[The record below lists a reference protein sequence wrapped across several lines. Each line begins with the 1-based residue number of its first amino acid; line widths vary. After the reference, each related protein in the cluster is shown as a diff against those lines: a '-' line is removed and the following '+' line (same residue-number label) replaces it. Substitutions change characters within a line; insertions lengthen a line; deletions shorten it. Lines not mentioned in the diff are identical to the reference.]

1 MSKELPFFKFEPA
14 QWVFGRINKQSKE
27 VKVAFIELICKYWND
42 SCVMTIEDAKLDYG
56 EKEVETL
63 LKNRIVKDI
72 DSFIRVSFLD
82 EQLEEIEAKS
92 SQASKAG
99 KKSAEIRAKR
109 KANEAE
115 QKSNGRSTVVQQN
128 PTDKIREDKIRE
140 DKIITTKGENYSKAV
155 IDCCISCIQFFDDHL
170 KPTTKSQK
178 NKWLDTIDKL
188 NRIDGIPFN
197 QIIDVVRKTRSD
209 EFWSKNFL
217 SITKLR
223 KKNKDDVSYVVV
235 FNEKFKSN
243 EKSRLEKFVK
253 SDGSNRYN
261 EFFGEQL

>member
-1 MSKELPFFKFEPA
+1 MAEDKKSFLLYVDQRKTVDQLPDEIAGKLFKLIYSYCDDDCPEVEDLLLRVAFEP
-14 QWVFGRINKQSKE
+14 IKQSLKRDLKRYEARAERSKVNGAKGGRPKKNPEEPKE
-27 VKVAFIELICKYWND
+27 TQKTQRVISEPRKPD
-42 SCVMTIEDAKLDYG
+42 SVS
-56 EKEVETL
+56 VS
-63 LKNRIVKDI
+63 VS
-72 DSFIRVSFLD
+72 DSVSD
-82 EQLEEIEAKS
+82 
-92 SQASKAG
+92 
-99 KKSAEIRAKR
+99 
-109 KANEAE
+109 N
-115 QKSNGRSTVVQQN
+115 V
-128 PTDKIREDKIRE
+128 
-140 DKIITTKGENYSKAV
+140 ITTKGENYSKAV
-155 IDCCISCIQFFDDHL
+155 IDCCISCIQFFDEHL

-243 EKSRLEKFVK
+243 EKSRLEKFVQ
-253 SDGSNRYN
+253 SDGSNRFN
-261 EFFGEQL
+261 EFFGK